1 MDGPAASQPDRLP
14 VQGFRGTPEEIER
27 QWYEQ
32 VYRGRGDSMR
42 QLTWRAVI
50 MGSVLGGVLSLTN
63 LYIGLKAG
71 WGFGVAITA
80 CILSYAIWTT
90 LHRVGLVGTPMTIL
104 ENNCMQSTAS
114 SAGYSTG
121 GTLISAFAAYMLVS
135 NTTLSLP
142 LMLAWV
148 FLLAVLGVTMAIPMK
163 RQMINIE
170 QLRFP
175 SGIAA
180 AETLH
185 ALHST
190 GSTGMRSAKA
200 LGWAALIAATGKLW
214 ADGLAVL
221 HPSLAPFTIGTWIT
235 ALNQRLF
242 GPAWMGRT
250 VMLSWEPM
258 FIAAGAITGLHVCWS
273 MLLGSVTAWMVF
285 VPLLQHRGIIEGTGY
300 AALVQWTLWG
310 GVGCM
315 VTSSLLSVAL
325 QWETAKRAFT
335 DLGAMFG
342 RARTNDPLVGIETP
356 SSWFIAGQGAAL
368 IGLAWLGHVT
378 FGMPYWETAVAVLLS
393 FALALVACRV
403 TGETDTTPVGAMGKI
418 TQFLFGVLH
427 PGNATAKL
435 MSAT

>member
-1 MDGPAASQPDRLP
+1 MQRTDQQVSDVAASERDRLP
-14 VQGFRGTPEEIER
+14 VQGFTGTPEEIER

-80 CILSYAIWTT
+80 CILSYAIWSA
-90 LHRVGLVGTPMTIL
+90 LHRTGIVATPMTIL
-104 ENNCMQSTAS
+104 ENNAMQSTAS

-135 NTTLSLP
+135 NSALSLP

-163 RQMINIE
+163 RQMINVE

-190 GSTGMRSAKA
+190 SGTGMRSAKA
-200 LGWAALIAATGKLW
+200 LGWAGVIAAAGKLW
-214 ADGLAVL
+214 ADGLVL
-221 HPSLAPFTIGTWIT
+221 LSGSLTPFMIGTWMT
-235 ALNQRLF
+235 ALNERVF

-258 FIAAGAITGLHVCWS
+258 FIAAGAITGVRVSAS
-273 MLLGSVTAWMVF
+273 MLLGSITAWMIF
-285 VPLLQHRGIIEGTGY
+285 VPILQSRGVIEGAGHP
-300 AALVQWTLWG
+300 ALVQWTLRARLAR
-310 GVGCM
+310 M
-315 VTSSLLSVAL
+315 VTPSLPAFAL
-325 QWETAKRAFT
+325 QW
-335 DLGAMFG
+335 
-342 RARTNDPLVGIETP
+342 
-356 SSWFIAGQGAAL
+356 
-368 IGLAWLGHVT
+368 
-378 FGMPYWETAVAVLLS
+378 
-393 FALALVACRV
+393 
-403 TGETDTTPVGAMGKI
+403 
-418 TQFLFGVLH
+418 
-427 PGNATAKL
+427 
-435 MSAT
+435 